1 MNPKDLE
8 RFRFRGLHPRL
19 FLGTA
24 SDRYAGWIG
33 QIYTPGRYDDRLT
46 RRSHAVGGQTFTE
59 RVLPVESVAEYFTHF
74 PVLEIDATFYSPLLD
89 AQLKPTPTFR
99 LLETYARHLTA
110 KDGLILKTPQVVFAR
125 IVRRRGGFEANPA
138 YLDAELFVRRFYEP
152 AVSLLGE
159 RVTGFI
165 FEQEYQ
171 AREGRD
177 KDDDLAA
184 RLAAF
189 FEALPRDPRF
199 HVELRTEALLKE
211 PYFKM
216 LQNHGLGQ
224 VLSHWTWLPSLVRQ
238 FEMSG
243 RGSSSAAGACLIRL
257 VTPRRMAYEASYRQ
271 AFPFDRQV
279 EGMTDPRMI
288 EDAVLIAREAIGQDR
303 DVMILV
309 NNRAGGNAPLIAR
322 ALAERFLAEAEP
334 AGGGEKAGARPSG

>member
-1 MNPKDLE
+1 MNLPDLK

-33 QIYTPGRYDDRLT
+33 QIYASGRYDDRLT
-46 RRSHAVGGQTFTE
+46 RRSHAVGGKTFTE
-59 RVLPVESVAEYFTHF
+59 QVLPVESVAEYFIHF
-74 PVLEIDATFYSPLLD
+74 PVLEIDATFYAPLLD
-89 AQLKPTPTFR
+89 AELKPTPTFR
-99 LLETYARHLTA
+99 LLETYARHLTGE
-110 KDGLILKTPQVVFAR
+110 DGLILKAPQAVFAR
-125 IVRRRGGFEANPA
+125 ALRRRDRFEENPA

-152 AVSLLGE
+152 AVKLLGE
-159 RVTGFI
+159 RVRGFI

-177 KDDDLAA
+177 KADDLAA

-189 FEALPRDPRF
+189 FEALPRDHRY
-199 HVELRTEALLKE
+199 HVELRTEALLAE
-211 PYFKM
+211 PYFRV
-216 LQNHGLGQ
+216 LQRYGLGQ

-243 RGSSSAAGACLIRL
+243 RRFSSAAGACLIRL
-257 VTPRRMAYEASYRQ
+257 VTPRRVAYEASYRQ
-271 AFPFDRQV
+271 AFPFDRLV

-288 EDAVLIAREAIGQDR
+288 EEAVLITREAIGQDR

-334 AGGGEKAGARPSG
+334 AGGGETAARPSG